1 MKRTALEN
9 AQKLLEDLEIGGLTK
24 TAERTIGW
32 AIVAVAEQLDRVAT
46 IAETWAKQPK
56 EKAK

>member
-1 MKRTALEN
+1 MKTTLER
-9 AQKLLEDLEIGGLTK
+9 AKELLESQSAKSIEK
-24 TAERTIGW
+24 TVEAAIGW

-56 EKAK
+56 